1 MSYLVLARKYR
12 PQTFEE
18 VVEQKQVTLTLTN
31 AIKAGRVA
39 HAILFSGPRG
49 TGKTTIARILAKA
62 MNCEKGPT
70 PRPCNVCRS
79 CMEITA
85 GAATD
90 VFEIDGASNNSVDQV
105 RELRENARFM
115 PAHSP
120 YKIYIIDEVHM
131 LSKSAFNALLKTLEE
146 PPPHVMFFF
155 ATTEPHKVPVTIL
168 SRCQRHDLS
177 YISIDPIVGH
187 LEMICGKE
195 GVKIGKKSL
204 ELIARET
211 GGSVRD
217 ALSLLDQV
225 MSCSEGEIS
234 HDMVLQTLGVLDN
247 DTLFQLSDSV
257 LDRDIKRALEILDN
271 VYRSGHDIKKFY
283 SEVMAHLRNLLV
295 IKVGAGDE
303 LSSSIPSSEVKR
315 LEEQAARMSELF
327 LTQALSLMMAD
338 EEKVRFSQHPRIVM
352 EMVFVKLAK
361 TARALPVDMLIKKI
375 DELKNE
381 LSSMAPENFSVPE
394 VEPGPLTDE
403 QDTRDK
409 TFHAPH
415 SEGET
420 GPADTGKPAMD
431 VNRVVPG
438 KPDDIPDDKVPKVM
452 GVDRAADW
460 EAILAIIGDKHP
472 LLAANLN
479 NSTLTAVKDNRLEI
493 KVYGSKTNRAILQRK
508 QSLDNLKKICS
519 DFFKKEMEISI
530 TYNANDTIGTDATH
544 GNTAATRR
552 RPGPHPMVLEVLDIF
567 GGKIINT

>member
-1 MSYLVLARKYR
+1 
-12 PQTFEE
+12 
-18 VVEQKQVTLTLTN
+18 
-31 AIKAGRVA
+31 
-39 HAILFSGPRG
+39 
-49 TGKTTIARILAKA
+49 
-62 MNCEKGPT
+62 
-70 PRPCNVCRS
+70 
-79 CMEITA
+79 
-85 GAATD
+85 
-90 VFEIDGASNNSVDQV
+90 
-105 RELRENARFM
+105 
-115 PAHSP
+115 
-120 YKIYIIDEVHM
+120 
-131 LSKSAFNALLKTLEE
+131 
-146 PPPHVMFFF
+146 
-155 ATTEPHKVPVTIL
+155 
-168 SRCQRHDLS
+168 
-177 YISIDPIVGH
+177 
-187 LEMICGKE
+187 
-195 GVKIGKKSL
+195 
-204 ELIARET
+204 
-211 GGSVRD
+211 
-217 ALSLLDQV
+217 
-225 MSCSEGEIS
+225 
-234 HDMVLQTLGVLDN
+234 VLDN

-530 TYNANDTIGTDATH
+530 TYNANDTIGTVNGGTMKGVGNMLKQAQKLQASMARLQEELADRTVEATA
-544 GNTAATRR
+544 GGGMVKAVANGRQQITSLVIEKEVVDPEDVEMLQDLVIAAVNEALAKSQEMVSSEMSKLAGGFNI
-552 RPGPHPMVLEVLDIF
+552 PGLM
-567 GGKIINT
+567 